1 LIISLIAFVGISLSV
16 SAVLLTMGAFSGF
29 QKALKEKILAT
40 TPHIIVSLFN
50 DDFVSK
56 GRRAQKT
63 GRDKKDRI
71 RGPIQ
76 WSDFKGGEGACGQC

>member
-40 TPHIIVSLFN
+40 TPHIIVSLLN
-50 DDFVSK
+50 DDFVIKEDELRKLPEIKKVEYVVLYSGVISK
-56 GRRAQKT
+56 
-63 GRDKKDRI
+63 
-71 RGPIQ
+71 
-76 WSDFKGGEGACGQC
+76 EG